1 MRTGPPCHIGSGQG
15 PSFMGGR
22 QAYVTVTL
30 SDGLAMSMIVGG
42 RLGHGQGGSREA
54 CIGAAPEIV
63 LARLT
68 AERETPPNHRRRG
81 CR

>member
-1 MRTGPPCHIGSGQG
+1 
-15 PSFMGGR
+15 MGGR
-22 QAYVTVTL
+22 QAYVPVTL
-30 SDGLAMSMIVGG
+30 WDRLGAMSMIAGG

-54 CIGAAPEIV
+54 HIGAVPEIV
-63 LARLT
+63 TARLT